1 MAHVHML
8 TGIGVGKSRS
18 VNWMLVICSKIQV
31 YFKQHYTS
39 NSLKRVLILFNWEVG
54 SRSTVRLRNSSQK
67 N

>member
-8 TGIGVGKSRS
+8 TGIGVGKSRY

-39 NSLKRVLILFNWEVG
+39 NSLKRVIILFNWEVG